1 MAVEKGKTLTQ
12 QLRDLPTNPL
22 ELEEEGRRER
32 REEKKGNLEA
42 RGCGR
47 RCGASARSRT
57 CRARR
62 PRCSLL

>member
-47 RCGASARSRT
+47 RGRRSD
-57 CRARR
+57 
-62 PRCSLL
+62 L